1 MMKSR
6 REVKMRKF
14 YRPLREEEDHNIISR
29 LKMIINQGI
38 TPEGWQVEEVEEA
51 ERILNQGIIGA
62 DQEEWIEGLF
72 E

>member
-1 MMKSR
+1 
-6 REVKMRKF
+6 MRKF

>member
-1 MMKSR
+1 
-6 REVKMRKF
+6 MRKF
-14 YRPLREEEDHNIISR
+14 YRPLREEEDHNIISS
-29 LKMIINQGI
+29 LKMIISQGI

-72 E
+72 K